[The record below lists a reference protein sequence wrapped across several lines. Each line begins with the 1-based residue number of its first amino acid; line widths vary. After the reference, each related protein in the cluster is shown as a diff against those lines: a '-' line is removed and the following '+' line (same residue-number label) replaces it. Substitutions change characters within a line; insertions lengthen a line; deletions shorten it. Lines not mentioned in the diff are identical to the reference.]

1 MVVCD
6 VYWVA
11 MYFVAGIAVE
21 AVGLA
26 AFAAGYA
33 VAVVAVA
40 NKQIKEKAKLCPS

>member
-1 MVVCD
+1 
-6 VYWVA
+6 
-11 MYFVAGIAVE
+11 MYFVAVSAVE
-21 AVGLA
+21 VAGLA